1 MNTKNYISSLAGAI
15 VLAGSA
21 FAQAPDITKIKADAE
36 AGNAE
41 AQARLAIAYFN
52 GNGVAKDQIQGG
64 NMEKGFSTTAIDRNV
79 RIRDFV
85 RQHERNVANSSEV
98 KSQLARFAKARKV
111 FMSAADEFEKQ
122 LTKTEGVLRK
132 NFKDW
137 GEYEALRDGLEDLS
151 DAIEL
156 SWLRR

>member
-1 MNTKNYISSLAGAI
+1 
-15 VLAGSA
+15 
-21 FAQAPDITKIKADAE
+21 
-36 AGNAE
+36 
-41 AQARLAIAYFN
+41 
-52 GNGVAKDQIQGG
+52 
-64 NMEKGFSTTAIDRNV
+64 MEKGFSTTAIDRNV

-85 RQHERNVANSSEV
+85 LQHEREVANSSGV
-98 KSQLARFAKARKV
+98 KSQLARFVKARKA

-137 GEYEALRDGLEDLS
+137 GEYEALRNGLEDLS

>member
-52 GNGVAKDQIQGG
+52 GNGVAKSNTRRQYG
-64 NMEKGFSTTAIDRNV
+64 KG
-79 RIRDFV
+79 
-85 RQHERNVANSSEV
+85 
-98 KSQLARFAKARKV
+98 V
-111 FMSAADEFEKQ
+111 FNNGD
-122 LTKTEGVLRK
+122 
-132 NFKDW
+132 
-137 GEYEALRDGLEDLS
+137 
-151 DAIEL
+151 
-156 SWLRR
+156 